1 MLSYVVLSIILIGV
15 FWLGGVWQQ
24 ELAESKRVKKLA
36 QDNKVRQEQYIWDLF
51 DKQDKLDVQM
61 KGLERSV
68 HKLYAER
75 EEYLNKMEQ
84 P

>member
-1 MLSYVVLSIILIGV
+1 MLSYVVLSIILISV

-24 ELAESKRVKKLA
+24 KLAESKRLEKLA

-51 DKQDKLDVQM
+51 DKQDKLDAQM
-61 KGLERSV
+61 QGLERSV
-68 HKLYAER
+68 HKLYVER
-75 EEYLNKMEQ
+75 EAYLNKMGQ